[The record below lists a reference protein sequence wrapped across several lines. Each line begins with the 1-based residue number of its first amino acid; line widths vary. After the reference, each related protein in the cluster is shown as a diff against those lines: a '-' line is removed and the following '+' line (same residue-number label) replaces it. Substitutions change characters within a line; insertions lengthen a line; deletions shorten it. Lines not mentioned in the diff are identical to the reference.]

1 MPRKKIYDR
10 WEIPYGV
17 VQIVCAVCCDYAR
30 RDKAICNLTE
40 EHKVLD
46 EYKRLNGIID
56 DALGEIEV
64 GVRSVMFD
72 DIRLSRGYMCSP
84 CSYLLAKNTYYNR
97 KRKLIHDI
105 AVGLNLIQ

>member
-17 VQIVCAVCCDYAR
+17 VQIVCSVCCDYSR
-30 RDKAICNLTE
+30 RDKAISYCTE
-40 EHKVLD
+40 SCSVLD
-46 EYKRLNGIID
+46 EYRRLNGIID
-56 DALGEIEV
+56 NALGEIEV
-64 GVRSVMFD
+64 GVRSVIFD
-72 DIRLSRGYMCSP
+72 DIKLSRGYMCSP
-84 CSYLLAKNTYYNR
+84 CSALLAKNTYYNR